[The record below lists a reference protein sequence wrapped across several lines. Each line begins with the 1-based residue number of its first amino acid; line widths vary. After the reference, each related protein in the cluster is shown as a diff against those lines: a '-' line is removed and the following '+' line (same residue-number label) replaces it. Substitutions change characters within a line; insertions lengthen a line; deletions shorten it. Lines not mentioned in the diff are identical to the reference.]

1 MPLTSAV
8 IATSPG
14 PKPQRSDGGVGEG
27 VDAGVR
33 EILLEIAGVLVLVA
47 GLDGERVGGG
57 LPERLTPSVS
67 VDVAERLRGPAL
79 VARGVGVMSGV
90 V

>member
-14 PKPQRSDGGVGEG
+14 PKPQRSDVGVGKG
-27 VDAGVR
+27 VEAGVR
-33 EILLEIAGVLVLVA
+33 VLLLEIAGVLVLVA

-57 LPERLTPSVS
+57 LPERLTPSVG